1 MIRVTVDSIRVNLLS
16 QQRMVML
23 REVDNRRYL
32 PIWIGAF
39 EAEAIGT
46 AMQGH
51 EPPRPLTHDLLRNVI
66 TELGGTVQYIAVTQL
81 QDTTYYA
88 RIVVDVRGVRR
99 EIDARPSDAI
109 ALGLRVDAPIYVAEQ
124 VLDQAGVTLNED
136 DDEEEEEDEAEPE
149 LPSALSLPPARERR
163 AERREE
169 PEEQDVNEEN
179 LSVFRDFINSLE
191 QKKPPEEEQ

>member
-23 REVDNRRYL
+23 READNRRYL

-39 EAEAIGT
+39 EAEAIGA

-109 ALGLRVDAPIYVAEQ
+109 ALGLRVDAPIYVADQ
-124 VLDQAGVTLNED
+124 VLDQAGVTLSE
-136 DDEEEEEDEAEPE
+136 DDEEEEEEAEE
-149 LPSALSLPPARERR
+149 ADLPAALPFSPPSSER
-163 AERREE
+163 APQREE
-169 PEEQDVNEEN
+169 AEETEVNEEN
-179 LSVFRDFINSLE
+179 LSIFRDFINSLE
-191 QKKPPEEEQ
+191 RKQPPEEEQ

>member
-23 REVDNRRYL
+23 READNRRYL

-39 EAEAIGT
+39 EAEAIGS

-51 EPPRPLTHDLLRNVI
+51 EPLRPLTHDLLRNVI
-66 TELGGTVQYIAVTQL
+66 KELGGAVQYIAITHL

-88 RIVVDVRGVRR
+88 RIVVEVRGVRK

-109 ALGLRVDAPIYVAEQ
+109 ALGLRVEAPIYVQEE
-124 VLDQAGVTLNED
+124 VLDQAGVTLNEED
-136 DDEEEEEDEAEPE
+136 EDEEEPDIDRDQP
-149 LPSALSLPPARERR
+149 SLPLPPPREARRDPSEEVEER
-163 AERREE
+163 
-169 PEEQDVNEEN
+169 DVNEEN
-179 LSVFRDFINSLE
+179 LSIFRDFINSLE
-191 QKKPPEEEQ
+191 QKKPPEEEK